1 MSADKTIAGAVST
14 MWGLV
19 LDHLVDKHAQTV
31 ASTRVNP
38 EGGVARTPQGVLVTS
53 KELYLQVLLN
63 ADGNYTNDGYQK
75 RMEQSFGAIFLGM
88 DWGPEYEKESTP
100 ANAAIGKVT
109 RRDAFEITLKETR
122 AALPTVPAP
131 SGIVDI
137 QVLSDIVLAKVC
149 SHYFDIP
156 DGVYVKAGGFGVSN
170 LVPPGV
176 CPADYTPPSAYI
188 FHPDP
193 DALLSFL
200 GQRTGQILR
209 ESVGKYVANK
219 RASGQLPTAPLAHAL
234 FEQFPDPKDND
245 LLARTI
251 IGVMTGALPTIN
263 GNLVTTVKS
272 WQRTATLMAL
282 GAQLKANAQTDE
294 FTKAHEVVEPSLRQ
308 AMQMQPTPDFIWRT
322 ATKDHT
328 LGTKNPV
335 QVKAGDKIYLSI
347 VQATQSDLQSGSND
361 VCPIFGGDRSKTPH
375 PIHAC
380 PGFEMGFGILLGVT
394 YGVVD
399 RQAAMAPPVPLNP
412 PQTQSPQQTR
422 SAGG

>member
-1 MSADKTIAGAVST
+1 MSSDIDQSVPKGKAIARGLST

-19 LDHLVDKHAQTV
+19 LDHLVDKHAEAV
-31 ASTRVNP
+31 AADMVNP
-38 EGGVARTPQGVLVTS
+38 AGGVARTADGGIVTS

-63 ADGNYTNDGYQK
+63 ADDNYTNAGYQK
-75 RMEQSFGAIFLGM
+75 RMEQSFGAIYLGM
-88 DWGPEYEKESTP
+88 DWGPEYEKEATP
-100 ANAAIGKVT
+100 ANAAIGRIT
-109 RRDAFEITLKETR
+109 RRDAFEVTLKETR
-122 AALPTVPAP
+122 AALPSVPAP
-131 SGIVDI
+131 GGIVDI
-137 QVLSDIVLAKVC
+137 QALSDIVLAKVC

-219 RASGQLPTAPLAHAL
+219 RAAGQLPTAPLARAL

-263 GNLVTTVKS
+263 GNLIGVVKA

-282 GAQLKANAQTDE
+282 GAKFKASTQSDD
-294 FTKAHEVVEPSLRQ
+294 FLRAHEVVELPMRQ
-308 AMQMQPTPDFIWRT
+308 
-322 ATKDHT
+322 
-328 LGTKNPV
+328 
-335 QVKAGDKIYLSI
+335 
-347 VQATQSDLQSGSND
+347 
-361 VCPIFGGDRSKTPH
+361 
-375 PIHAC
+375 
-380 PGFEMGFGILLGVT
+380 
-394 YGVVD
+394 
-399 RQAAMAPPVPLNP
+399 
-412 PQTQSPQQTR
+412 
-422 SAGG
+422 

>member
-1 MSADKTIAGAVST
+1 MSADTDQSGFKATAIAGGLST

-19 LDHLVDKHAQTV
+19 LDHLVDKHVQAV
-31 ASTRVNP
+31 AGTKVDP
-38 EGGVARTPQGVLVTS
+38 EGGVARTPHGVVVTS

-63 ADGNYTNDGYQK
+63 ADGNYTNAGYQK
-75 RMEQSFGAIFLGM
+75 RMEQSFGPIYLGM
-88 DWGPEYEKESTP
+88 DWDAEYEKLSTP
-100 ANAAIGKVT
+100 ANAAIGRIT
-109 RRDAFEITLKETR
+109 RQDAFEVTLKETR

-131 SGIVDI
+131 SGAVDI
-137 QVLSDIVLAKVC
+137 QALSDIVLAEVC

-193 DALLSFL
+193 DPLLSFI

-209 ESVGKYVANK
+209 ESVGKYVAGK
-219 RASGQLPTAPLAHAL
+219 RASGQLPTAPLARAL

-272 WQRTATLMAL
+272 WQRTATMMVL
-282 GAQLKANAQTDE
+282 GAQLKANTQTDE

-322 ATKDHT
+322 AKKDHT
-328 LGTKNPV
+328 
-335 QVKAGDKIYLSI
+335 
-347 VQATQSDLQSGSND
+347 
-361 VCPIFGGDRSKTPH
+361 
-375 PIHAC
+375 
-380 PGFEMGFGILLGVT
+380 
-394 YGVVD
+394 
-399 RQAAMAPPVPLNP
+399 
-412 PQTQSPQQTR
+412 
-422 SAGG
+422 

>member
-1 MSADKTIAGAVST
+1 MSADTDQSGFKATAIAGGLST

-19 LDHLVDKHAQTV
+19 LDHLVDKHVQAV
-31 ASTRVNP
+31 AGTKVDP
-38 EGGVARTPQGVLVTS
+38 EGGVARTPHGVVVTS

-63 ADGNYTNDGYQK
+63 ADGNYTNAGYQK
-75 RMEQSFGAIFLGM
+75 RMEQSFGPIYLGM
-88 DWGPEYEKESTP
+88 DWDTEYEKQSTP
-100 ANAAIGKVT
+100 ANAAIGRIT
-109 RRDAFEITLKETR
+109 RQDAFEVTLKETR

-131 SGIVDI
+131 SGTVDI
-137 QVLSDIVLAKVC
+137 QALSDIVLAKVC

-193 DALLSFL
+193 DPLLSFI

-209 ESVGKYVANK
+209 ESVGKYVADK
-219 RASGQLPTAPLAHAL
+219 RASGQLPTAPLASAL

-272 WQRTATLMAL
+272 WQRTATMMVL
-282 GAQLKANAQTDE
+282 GAQLKANTQTDE

-322 ATKDHT
+322 AKKDHT

-347 VQATQSDLQSGSND
+347 VQATQSDLKSGSND

-375 PIHAC
+375 PIHSC

-399 RQAAMAPPVPLNP
+399 HQAK
-412 PQTQSPQQTR
+412 
-422 SAGG
+422 AGG